1 MKLKYAGS
9 LEEHLLQPSPD
20 LLPSHS
26 SKAFASTHDHTL
38 TDTRRPAIVYTFT
51 KTISGTT
58 RALGIES
65 SYAAWLQSLLVRA
78 WHHVVFWRRVQ
89 SLESNPQLSFA
100 TRMEDGTCL
109 GQHKRHCPHGPSGH
123 RPLRPAVFS
132 GLCQEIILRPHRSS
146 RTLCIILVVSRKSW
160 SYLRWKKQT
169 YEARGGRP
177 IPQ

>member
-1 MKLKYAGS
+1 MMTAATKLKYAGS

-38 TDTRRPAIVYTFT
+38 TDTRWPAIVYTFT

-78 WHHVVFWRRVQ
+78 WHHVVLWRRDWQ
-89 SLESNPQLSFA
+89 TISLFLPWKPQENLERKVMTNLSKVKSLSHVRLFA
-100 TRMEDGTCL
+100 IPWAVAY
-109 GQHKRHCPHGPSGH
+109 QA
-123 RPLRPAVFS
+123 PLSMGFS
-132 GLCQEIILRPHRSS
+132 RQ
-146 RTLCIILVVSRKSW
+146 
-160 SYLRWKKQT
+160 
-169 YEARGGRP
+169 
-177 IPQ
+177 